1 VHCQG
6 FLQPLA
12 PDTLVLRLKPHL
24 TVHNFSNFSGGR
36 VTPEETKA
44 GEMEAAQVNVKAV
57 MEEIRRRVEEK
68 QRQNLYRDI
77 PMNRPG
83 VVRERGA
90 ADGDALSALR
100 ATAGLR
106 IEGEPITSH
115 RPLTGS
121 MIKGFKKFMRF
132 WVRRYTDA
140 LFLQQSYF
148 NSEVVNSLE
157 EMKQEVDALKAE
169 VERLKQKP

>member
-1 VHCQG
+1 M
-6 FLQPLA
+6 
-12 PDTLVLRLKPHL
+12 
-24 TVHNFSNFSGGR
+24 S
-36 VTPEETKA
+36 PEEA
-44 GEMEAAQVNVKAV
+44 NDLELEAAQVNVKAV

-68 QRQNLYRDI
+68 QRQNAYPNIL
-77 PMNRPG
+77 MNRPG
-83 VVRERGA
+83 TVPGRNAG
-90 ADGDALSALR
+90 DGEGFAALR

-115 RPLTGS
+115 RPLTGNI
-121 MIKGFKKFMRF
+121 IKSFKKFMRF

-157 EMKQEVDALKAE
+157 EMKQEVKELRAE
-169 VERLKQKP
+169 VDRLKKQ